1 MPAPSRQSLRALS
14 LLRFDAVVSEAAQ
27 NFTSLVQG
35 LLGHSIGWLALL
47 DRSITWNGRPPCFP
61 LVNLLSDLPTA
72 SHLSHFEPDH
82 PKSSDVS
89 NALTLPLRH
98 SDVVASF
105 SLLRKR
111 PNPFEAELEVG
122 NMHLSRHRVLFH
134 VACKMPRTDP
144 NTERLGPD
152 TRNDVKQYEMMYTA
166 HRTLLI
172 EICSYAR
179 LGRRRDPGKQCLGG
193 CEHASFAQ
201 SLRGALRSGE
211 DDGKPW
217 NAV

>member
-1 MPAPSRQSLRALS
+1 MSVLHGQLIPRVPIIFLDVQRLCTLAH
-14 LLRFDAVVSEAAQ
+14 
-27 NFTSLVQG
+27 FT
-35 LLGHSIGWLALL
+35 
-47 DRSITWNGRPPCFP
+47 P
-61 LVNLLSDLPTA
+61 
-72 SHLSHFEPDH
+72 
-82 PKSSDVS
+82 
-89 NALTLPLRH
+89 
-98 SDVVASF
+98 
-105 SLLRKR
+105 
-111 PNPFEAELEVG
+111 
-122 NMHLSRHRVLFH
+122 
-134 VACKMPRTDP
+134 DP